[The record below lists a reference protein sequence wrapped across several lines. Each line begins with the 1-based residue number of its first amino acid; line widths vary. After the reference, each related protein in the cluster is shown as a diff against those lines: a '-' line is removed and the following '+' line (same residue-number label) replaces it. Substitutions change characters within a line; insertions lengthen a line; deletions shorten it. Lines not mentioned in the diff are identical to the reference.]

1 MRLSATAFVCCALI
15 VWGARAFAQETNIP
29 EEVRALSILCSSG
42 ASVKFRGEIEGGLN
56 RLFGKIIA
64 GTGDLEISENETDF
78 LNSFSDE
85 NLKLEARRVYNE
97 CALGALEIVYN
108 KRENASFNTSDVSIV
123 VPEAISEILVGNR
136 FALQSGG
143 SVLLEK
149 GGLFSVEGPYNYDET
164 KPVVVMSNAGQSTS
178 TVPDLGKTMLVPE
191 SRSCHVTYYHGRAS
205 GPDDKIVYSFLYD
218 CSGE

>member
-1 MRLSATAFVCCALI
+1 MRLPAAVFIGCALALSGG
-15 VWGARAFAQETNIP
+15 GALAEASNIP

-78 LNSFSDE
+78 LNSFSNE
-85 NLKLEARRVYNE
+85 TLKLEARRVYNE

-108 KRENASFNTSDVSIV
+108 KRENASFNSTDVSIV
-123 VPEAISEILVGNR
+123 VPEAIAEVPAGNR

-149 GGLFSVEGPYNYDET
+149 GGLMSLEGPYRNDET
-164 KPVVVMSNAGQSTS
+164 KPVVIMSNAGQSTS
-178 TVPDLGKTMLVPE
+178 FVPELGKAMIIPE
-191 SRSCHVTYYHGRAS
+191 SRSCHVTYYHRRSS
-205 GPDDKIVYSFLYD
+205 GSGDDIVYSFLYD
-218 CSGE
+218 CNGE

>member
-1 MRLSATAFVCCALI
+1 MRLCAAAIVGCAL
-15 VWGARAFAQETNIP
+15 VAFGGRAVAQESSVP

-78 LNSFSDE
+78 LNSFQDE

-108 KRENASFNTSDVSIV
+108 KRENDSFAASDVSIV
-123 VPEAISEILVGNR
+123 VPEAISEIPKGNR

-143 SVLLEK
+143 SVMLEK
-149 GGLFSVEGPYNYDET
+149 GGLFVVEGPYRNDET
-164 KPVVVMSNAGQSTS
+164 KPVVAMSNAGRSTS
-178 TVPDLGKTMLVPE
+178 AVPDLGTVMAVPE
-191 SRSCHVTYYHGRAS
+191 SRSCHVTYYHRRIS
-205 GPDDKIVYSFLYD
+205 GSGEAIVYSFLYD
-218 CSGE
+218 CNGQ

>member
-1 MRLSATAFVCCALI
+1 MRLCAAAFVGCALAAF
-15 VWGARAFAQETNIP
+15 GGRAVAQESSVP

-78 LNSFSDE
+78 LNSFQDE

-108 KRENASFNTSDVSIV
+108 KRENDSFATSDVSIV
-123 VPEAISEILVGNR
+123 VPEAISEIPTGNR

-143 SVLLEK
+143 SVMLEK
-149 GGLFSVEGPYNYDET
+149 GGLFVVEGPYTNDET
-164 KPVVVMSNAGQSTS
+164 KPVVAMSNAGRSTS
-178 TVPDLGKTMLVPE
+178 TVPELGTAMAVPE
-191 SRSCHVTYYHGRAS
+191 SRSCHVTYYHRRNS
-205 GPDDKIVYSFLYD
+205 GSGEEIVYSFLYD
-218 CSGE
+218 CNGQ